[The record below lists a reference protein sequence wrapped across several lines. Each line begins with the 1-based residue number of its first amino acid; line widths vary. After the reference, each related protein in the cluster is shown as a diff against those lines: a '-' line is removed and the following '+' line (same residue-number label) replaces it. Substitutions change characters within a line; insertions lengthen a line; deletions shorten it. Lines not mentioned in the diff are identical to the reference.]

1 MGGVSSNPWSLDLS
15 CLGTGVNPEIGGG
28 DSVYGSVA
36 NDVVGAWST
45 PTTLSR
51 EILKNA
57 RLFCNEMTEKR
68 I

>member
-1 MGGVSSNPWSLDLS
+1 MGGVSNPWPLDPS

-28 DSVYGSVA
+28 DSDYGSVA
-36 NDVVGAWST
+36 NAVVGAWST

-51 EILKNA
+51 EILKNV

-68 I
+68 V